1 MLARLFASWLAFAAL
16 IAACLPA
23 TAHAEDVLIRDVRLI
38 DLSAD
43 DPRWSEPAAVL
54 VRGDR
59 IAAIAPADALP
70 APDGAAVID
79 GKGGYLLPGLTDMH
93 VHVWDQAAL
102 GAYLAHGVTT
112 IRNASGMPFH
122 LDLAQQVEAGTL
134 PGPRLLT
141 TGPILN
147 SHGANEQLNHQFV
160 TTGAEARAAVRWQ
173 HDAGFR
179 HLKVY
184 SNLTR
189 EAWTGVKDEAE
200 ALGMTIMG
208 HTPEGVRGEGVPR
221 DRPFDMS
228 FDRFLDAEFMTIEHV
243 ESIVWHG
250 LRDRHDPAAA
260 RALARRIAASG
271 TPVDPTLVAFRNL
284 LHVAET
290 QGAYLHRPGIEWMN
304 PMLVARSQPEY
315 DRWTSEAVEPN
326 RAAFAFYKQ
335 MTKMLSDAGVTLVAG
350 SDAGIFTNIP
360 GASLIDELELLV
372 EAGLS
377 PAEALRTATL
387 NPAAVL
393 GEDAER
399 GRIAPGMVADMVL
412 TATDPLADLP
422 ALRRPALV
430 VAQGR
435 PYDRAALDA
444 LLAEAARQ
452 DLARTQRNVIAGLQA
467 QGTDISALTGG

>member
-1 MLARLFASWLAFAAL
+1 MLARLFASWLAVAAL

-43 DPRWSEPAAVL
+43 DLRWSEPAAVL

-59 IAAIAPADALP
+59 IVAIAADDTLP
-70 APDGAAVID
+70 VSDGAAVID

-122 LDLAQQVEAGTL
+122 LELARQVEAGAL

-147 SHGANEQLNHQFV
+147 SHGPNEQLNHQFV
-160 TTGAEARAAVRWQ
+160 ATGADARAAVRWQ
-173 HDAGFR
+173 HAAGFR

-189 EAWTGVKDEAE
+189 EAWTGLKAEAE

-208 HTPEGVRGEGVPR
+208 HTPEGIRGEGVPD
-221 DRPFDMS
+221 DRPFDMQ
-228 FDRFLDAEFMTIEHV
+228 FEQFLGANFVTIEHV

-250 LRDRHDPAAA
+250 LRNRHDPAAA
-260 RALARRIAASG
+260 DELARRIAASG

-290 QGAYLHRPGIEWMN
+290 KGAYLRRPGTEWMN
-304 PMLVARSQPEY
+304 PMLVAQSQPEY
-315 DRWTSEAVEPN
+315 DRWTNEAVEPN

-393 GEDAER
+393 GEDADR
-399 GRIAPGMVADMVL
+399 GRIAPGMVADIVLVNADPLRDL
-412 TATDPLADLP
+412 TA
-422 ALRRPALV
+422 LRSPTLV

-435 PYDRAALDA
+435 PHDRAALDA
-444 LLAEAARQ
+444 LLDEAARP
-452 DLARTQRNVIAGLQA
+452 DLARTQANVIAGLQA
-467 QGTDISALTGG
+467 QGTDVSDLTGG

>member
-1 MLARLFASWLAFAAL
+1 MIARLLAITALLVASLS
-16 IAACLPA
+16 A
-23 TAHAEDVLIRDVRLI
+23 TALADDVLIRDVRLI
-38 DLSAD
+38 DLTAS
-43 DPRWSEPAAVL
+43 DPQWSEPAAVL
-54 VRGDR
+54 VREDR
-59 IAAIAPADALP
+59 IAAIGAADLP

-122 LDLAQQVEAGTL
+122 LELARQVEAGTL

-147 SHGANEQLNHQFV
+147 SHGANEQINHQFV
-160 TTGAEARAAVRWQ
+160 STEAEGRAAVRWQ

-179 HLKVY
+179 DLKVY

-189 EAWTGVKDEAE
+189 EAWAGVKAE
-200 ALGMTIMG
+200 ADALAMTIMG
-208 HTPEGVRGEGVPR
+208 HTPEGIRGAAMPHA
-221 DRPFDMS
+221 RPFAMGFTD
-228 FDRFLDAEFMTIEHV
+228 FLDAGFVTIEHV

-250 LRDRHDPAAA
+250 LRGRRDPAAA
-260 RALARRIAASG
+260 RALAARIAASG

-290 QGAYLHRPGIEWMN
+290 KGAHLRRPGTEWMN
-304 PMLVARSQPEY
+304 PMLVAQSQPEY
-315 DRWTSEAVEPN
+315 ERWTNEPIEPH
-326 RAAFAFYKQ
+326 REAFAFYRQ
-335 MTKMLSDAGVTLVAG
+335 MTRMLSDAGVTLVAG

-372 EAGLS
+372 EAGLV

-387 NPAAVL
+387 NAAQVL
-393 GEDAER
+393 DEDAER
-399 GRIAPGMVADMVL
+399 GRIAPGMIADLVL
-412 TATDPLADLP
+412 TGADPLADLDT
-422 ALRRPALV
+422 LRRPALV

-444 LLAEAARQ
+444 LLAAAARQ

-467 QGTDISALTGG
+467 QGSDVSALTGG

>member
-1 MLARLFASWLAFAAL
+1 MIARLLAIMALLAASLT
-16 IAACLPA
+16 A
-23 TAHAEDVLIRDVRLI
+23 TARADDVLIRDVRLI
-38 DLSAD
+38 DLTAD

-59 IAAIAPADALP
+59 IVAIGAADLP

-122 LDLAQQVEAGTL
+122 LQLARQVEAGTL

-147 SHGANEQLNHQFV
+147 SHGPNEQLNHQFV
-160 TTGAEARAAVRWQ
+160 TTEAEARAAVRWQ

-189 EAWTGVKDEAE
+189 EAWAGVKAEAG
-200 ALGMTIMG
+200 ALGMTVMG
-208 HTPEGVRGEGVPR
+208 HTPEGIRGEGVPR
-221 DRPFDMS
+221 DHPFDMD
-228 FDRFLDAEFMTIEHV
+228 FTDFLDADFVTIEHV

-260 RALARRIAASG
+260 RALAQRIAASG

-290 QGAYLHRPGIEWMN
+290 QGAYLERPGTEWMN
-304 PMLVARSQPEY
+304 PMLVAQSQPEY
-315 DRWTSEAVEPN
+315 ERWTNEAVEPN
-326 RAAFAFYKQ
+326 REAYAFYRQ

-360 GASLIDELELLV
+360 GASLIDELELLA
-372 EAGLS
+372 EAGLTH
-377 PAEALRTATL
+377 AEVLRTAIS
-387 NPAAVL
+387 NPAQVL
-393 GEDAER
+393 GEEADR
-399 GRIAPGMVADMVL
+399 GRIAPGMAADLVL
-412 TATDPLADLP
+412 TRDDPLACFA

-435 PYDRAALDA
+435 AYDRAALDA
-444 LLAEAARQ
+444 LLAEAAKP
-452 DLARTQRNVIAGLQA
+452 DLARTQANVIAGLEA
-467 QGTDISALTGG
+467 QGTDVSDLTGG